1 MGCGQHPAF
10 LVPSSSFKREM
21 KPQGSGVI
29 RREDAG
35 AWASSSAAG

>member
-1 MGCGQHPAF
+1 MPGGHFGQ
-10 LVPSSSFKREM
+10 KY
-21 KPQGSGVI
+21 QGSGVI